1 MIFHP
6 SQKKGSIYYSTNYL
20 QPTTVLTEE
29 KSIQYLGII
38 IDSNLEWKQH
48 VNYSKIRYFVNQ
60 STLVSLYYAFIYP
73 YFTYSLLAWGHT
85 YDTILRPIILLQK
98 RALRIITFSSYCD
111 HIAVLFLSL

>member
-1 MIFHP
+1 MELVINAKLKLVNSWLCSNKLSLIISKSNFVIFHP
-6 SQKKGSIYYSTNYL
+6 SQKKGSIYCSTNYL

-48 VNYSKIRYFVNQ
+48 VNYLTNRIKDNIGLLSKIRYFVNQ

-73 YFTYSLLAWGHT
+73 YFT
-85 YDTILRPIILLQK
+85 
-98 RALRIITFSSYCD
+98 
-111 HIAVLFLSL
+111 